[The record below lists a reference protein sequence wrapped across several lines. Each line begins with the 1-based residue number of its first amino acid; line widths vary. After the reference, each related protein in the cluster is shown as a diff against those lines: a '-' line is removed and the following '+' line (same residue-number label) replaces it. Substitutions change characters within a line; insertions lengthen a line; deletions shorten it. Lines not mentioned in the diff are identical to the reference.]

1 MIRNS
6 ISTSA
11 AALLSAWAITA
22 SGAALAEGTVVAGKY
37 GDWTLHLNE
46 GKSYKICFIT
56 AEPSEKG
63 NTGGPRVA
71 SLFYISAWPKD
82 GVKAEVSVKLGFP
95 VKTGSDVKV
104 SVDKD
109 SFKLFPKDE
118 RAFVADAT
126 QELKLIEAMKKGT
139 RLKVEAKGERGTT
152 ITTDTYSLSGFSQAI
167 QALAAACP

>member
-1 MIRNS
+1 
-6 ISTSA
+6 
-11 AALLSAWAITA
+11 
-22 SGAALAEGTVVAGKY
+22 
-37 GDWTLHLNE
+37 
-46 GKSYKICFIT
+46 
-56 AEPSEKG
+56 
-63 NTGGPRVA
+63 VA

-95 VKTGSDVKV
+95 VKSGSDVKV
-104 SVDKD
+104 SIDKD

-152 ITTDTYSLSGFSQAI
+152 TTTDTYSLSGFSQAI

>member
-1 MIRNS
+1 MTFPQNS
-6 ISTSA
+6 LRR
-11 AALLSAWAITA
+11 AALAATLALSSATA
-22 SGAALAEGTVVAGKY
+22 ASAEGTVVAGKY

-56 AEPSEKG
+56 AEPEEKG
-63 NTGGPRVA
+63 AAAGTRVA
-71 SLFYISAWPKD
+71 SLFYVSAWPKD
-82 GVKAEVSVKLGFP
+82 GVKAEVSVKLGFA
-95 VKTGSDVKV
+95 VKTGSEVKV

-139 RLKVEAKGERGTT
+139 RLKVEAKSERGSTS
-152 ITTDTYSLSGFSQAI
+152 TTDGYSLSGFSQAMT
-167 QALAAACP
+167 ALAQACP